1 MSDGICQVRA
11 HGECDEP
18 VHGPTRMCLKHL
30 QEYEKKVETLLVR
43 LKEQTLTAELELL
56 WVRESLL
63 QGVDETK

>member
-1 MSDGICQVRA
+1 MDETCQVRM
-11 HGECDEP
+11 HGACDDP

-30 QEYEKKVETLLVR
+30 QEYEKKLESLLVR
-43 LKEQTLTAELELL
+43 LKEQTLQTELELL

>member
-1 MSDGICQVRA
+1 
-11 HGECDEP
+11 
-18 VHGPTRMCLKHL
+18 MCLKHL